1 MRGKAGVNGIL
12 FHISIL
18 SRFQGCFC
26 SFQMKQAISQAFQN
40 KAPNRSLS
48 FFSFFP
54 PNTKTLCLSGLI
66 SDTLI
71 KSFRVQRTE
80 FSTFSVVS
88 MVTGRRPAFR
98 PARKS
103 LKCKWRNSNCV
114 ILPVGTLLTW
124 LRGKVFSSLFFI
136 EGIHGC
142 FPFCLLDLTAID

>member
-1 MRGKAGVNGIL
+1 MRRKGVNGIL
-12 FHISIL
+12 FHVSIL
-18 SRFQGCFC
+18 SRFQGYFC
-26 SFQMKQAISQAFQN
+26 SFRMKQDISQAFQN
-40 KAPNRSLS
+40 RAPNRSLS
-48 FFSFFP
+48 FFSFFS

-80 FSTFSVVS
+80 FSTFSDVS

-103 LKCKWRNSNCV
+103 LKCKCWNSNCV

-124 LRGKVFSSLFFI
+124 PRGKVFSSLCFI